1 VECDTVDDRTQRGH
15 NHVALSMILDHDKV
29 LVKLAKVV
37 QKIQQDSI
45 GNEAS
50 FDCMPDNLDSI
61 HTMDDTIRGGDTE
74 PLLGSFMCRRA
85 ADCKVIQSI
94 SMGP

>member
-1 VECDTVDDRTQRGH
+1 VECDTVDDRTERGH

-29 LVKLAKVV
+29 LMQLATVV

-50 FDCMPDNLDSI
+50 FECMPDNLDRI
-61 HTMDDTIRGGDTE
+61 HTADDAVTGGDME

-85 ADCKVIQSI
+85 ADCKVRFYDFR
-94 SMGP
+94 